1 MARPE
6 KLEDWELEAA
16 NLMARMGVSLQQ
28 AATILKH
35 EITSDE
41 ANVILRRASFNRLLW
56 EARHRYFNEL
66 GNDPHFNKNVSI
78 GKLLDLSRKLEEEG
92 EYDKASEVLFK
103 IAKMSGWV
111 GVEGQV
117 NVFADLSQRDLES
130 IRTKLEGAKS
140 DGDSKRPN

>member
-1 MARPE
+1 MGRPE
-6 KLEDWELEAA
+6 RLEDWLLEAA
-16 NLMARMGVSLQQ
+16 NIMARMGVSLKQ

-35 EITSDE
+35 EVTSDE

-56 EARHRYFNEL
+56 EARHRYFQEL

-117 NVFADLSQRDLES
+117 NVFADLSQRDLDQ
-130 IRTKLEGAKS
+130 IRDKV
-140 DGDSKRPN
+140 SKEAVQPKVN